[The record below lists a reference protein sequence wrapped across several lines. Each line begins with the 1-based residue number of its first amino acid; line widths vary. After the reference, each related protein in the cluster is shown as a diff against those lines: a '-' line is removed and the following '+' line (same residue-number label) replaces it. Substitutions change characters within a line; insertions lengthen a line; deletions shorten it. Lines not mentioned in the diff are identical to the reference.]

1 MTWKSIE
8 NMVQLN
14 NTININSLHT
24 VAIWDGTLC
33 GLIDK
38 YNIGGICHIDL
49 QGGGVTTLKFEED

>member
-1 MTWKSIE
+1 
-8 NMVQLN
+8 MVQLN